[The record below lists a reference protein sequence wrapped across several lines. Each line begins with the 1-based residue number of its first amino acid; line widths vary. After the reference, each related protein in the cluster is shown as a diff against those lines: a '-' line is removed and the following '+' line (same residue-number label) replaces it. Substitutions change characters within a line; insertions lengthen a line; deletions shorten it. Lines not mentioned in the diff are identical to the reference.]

1 MILLETSA
9 LIEAWRRN
17 GRGDAKARV
26 ESALRSGRAALCQP
40 VVLELSAGLKKP
52 EDFKLLQDYL
62 EVLPLLPITDA
73 VWQLAATRARL
84 FRANGLTVSN
94 FDTLIFETAEHHN
107 ANIVTMDRH
116 FAQMRDVLKKLS

>member
-40 VVLELSAGLKKP
+40 VVLELSAGLKKS
-52 EDFKLLQDYL
+52 EELKLLQDYL
-62 EVLPLLPITDA
+62 EVLPLLPITNE

-94 FDTLIFETAEHHN
+94 FDTLIFATAEHHN